1 MIESAEHFELKL
13 TRKQLIGLY
22 RVLVESENV
31 LDSSQQEV
39 YKQVSQD
46 VYSVLSVEE
55 LEDVDSYYSAL

>member
-1 MIESAEHFELKL
+1 MIESAEHFGLKL

-22 RVLVESENV
+22 ILLVESENA

-39 YKQVSQD
+39 YKQVSRD
-46 VYSVLSVEE
+46 VYSILSVEE